1 MPLVA
6 VILPYAVSI
15 RDFVHTGV
23 LAELL
28 GIADVHIHI
37 YTQNPDL
44 PEFDA
49 IRSDRVS
56 LMEIQPHVEGRL
68 ERLLKRLYPIL
79 FYDVFVYI
87 QLNVDRSWRRRLV
100 AKALV
105 LARHLLGTR
114 RALRLYAWL
123 LQRVSTRS
131 NKPLIAGTPDLVI
144 GTRSLVNSLDYPLI
158 LEAAER
164 KLPVLIAASSWDNF
178 TTKGFF
184 PFPVEKTMVWNGQMA
199 KELVEIFDA
208 DPDRIVLAGYPRV
221 KLLQK
226 SGAVESPQDYLRQ
239 LGLGQYRRFV
249 LHTASYAELT
259 RPRPGAAPEEYRMI
273 RDVAAELLKT
283 LPSDTCILVRLHP
296 YSQSQDEEI
305 FTGLERL
312 HVIVPGRQDRYV
324 ERVMS
329 EEDEAHL
336 SAQLR
341 LSECIISMASTI
353 TIDALSLGRP
363 IINIRFGPTDQDGS
377 SGTIERFYDY
387 NHFRDLLAQVKPPVA
402 TDVAQVVAFVHRC
415 MAGDRDPKADLEA
428 FERLY
433 VPRDSS
439 AYPQVVRR
447 TVEELLKSSSP
458 YRRVAL

>member
-28 GIADVHIHI
+28 GIADVHVHI
-37 YTQNPDL
+37 YTQNAEL

-49 IRSDRVS
+49 IRSDRVT
-56 LMEIQPHVEGRL
+56 LMEIQPHREGRL
-68 ERLLKRLYPIL
+68 ERLFKKLYPIL

-87 QLNVDRSWRRRLV
+87 QQNVDRRWRRQLLAKILVFWRRLI
-100 AKALV
+100 
-105 LARHLLGTR
+105 GTR
-114 RALRLYAWL
+114 RALRLYAWML
-123 LQRVSTRS
+123 KRVSTRS
-131 NKPLIAGTPDLVI
+131 DAPLIAGTPNLVI

-164 KLPVLIAASSWDNF
+164 RLPVLIAASSWDNF

-184 PFPVEKTMVWNGQMA
+184 PFPVEKTIVWNRQMA
-199 KELVEIFDA
+199 KELVEIFDVE
-208 DPDRIVLAGYPRV
+208 PDRIVLAGYPRV
-221 KLLQK
+221 KLLRK
-226 SGAVESPQDYLRQ
+226 SGAVEDAQDYLKQ
-239 LGLGQYRRFV
+239 LSLGQYRRFV

-273 RDVAAELLKT
+273 REVAEELLKT
-283 LPSDTCILVRLHP
+283 LPADTCLLVRLHP

-305 FTGLERL
+305 FSGLERL
-312 HVIVPGRQDRYV
+312 HVFVPGRQDRYV

-329 EEDEAHL
+329 VEDEAHL

-363 IINIRFGPTDQDGS
+363 IINIRFGPAGENGS

-415 MAGDRDPKADLEA
+415 MAGNRDPEADLEA
-428 FERLY
+428 FEKFY
-433 VPRDSS
+433 VPHDSA

-447 TVEELLKSSSP
+447 TVEELLDASASHAAP
-458 YRRVAL
+458 AR